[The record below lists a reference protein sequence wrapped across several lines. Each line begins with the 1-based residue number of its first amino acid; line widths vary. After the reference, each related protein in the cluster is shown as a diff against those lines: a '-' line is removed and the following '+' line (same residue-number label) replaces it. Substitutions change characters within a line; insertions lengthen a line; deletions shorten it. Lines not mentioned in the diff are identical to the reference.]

1 MVGLKY
7 YNEAG
12 RAAAAWERLLIIVNT
27 GFRGDC
33 ADESSRK
40 TGT

>member
-12 RAAAAWERLLIIVNT
+12 RAAAASNPLFIIENN
-27 GFRGDC
+27 GFRRDC
-33 ADESSRK
+33 PDESSGK
-40 TGT
+40 IGT